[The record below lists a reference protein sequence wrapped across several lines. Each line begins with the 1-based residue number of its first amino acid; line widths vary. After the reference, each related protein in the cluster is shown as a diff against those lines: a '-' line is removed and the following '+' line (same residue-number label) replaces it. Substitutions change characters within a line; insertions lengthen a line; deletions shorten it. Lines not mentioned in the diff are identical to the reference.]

1 LWNSYNYNSVENN
14 MLENGTF
21 DEFKLAMANL
31 QANMAANRGNN
42 FKYYGPGTGTSPLP
56 ITLAYFSGYTADK
69 ASDPSKYTSSQ
80 FTNSTFVN
88 PLAIKNPNPSSYIS
102 ALHSD
107 PARRANGAAAGYP
120 ANFFMVNPN
129 LRGGASLYQNGGYT
143 RYDSMV
149 VEFRRR
155 MAQGLLIQANYVWAK
170 SFSSTRLSFRR
181 ERVNDLGDVAPHAV
195 KLNWVYELPF
205 GRGRLLMADS
215 GGVLDRII
223 GGWNFQGVAR
233 MQSNDLEDFGNV
245 RLVGMTYEELKA
257 AYGLR
262 FEDEKKFIWVL
273 PEDILQNTRAAFST
287 QATSPTGYSS
297 TYGVPTGRYV
307 APANTADCIQVI
319 SGDCAPR
326 HYYMRGAPFV
336 NFDLSVTKQIR
347 FTETKNFE
355 LRAEFLN
362 AFNNINFSFT
372 TCASSSTSCGLV
384 SSSQS
389 GGRITQFVLRL
400 NF

>member
-1 LWNSYNYNSVENN
+1 
-14 MLENGTF
+14 
-21 DEFKLAMANL
+21 
-31 QANMAANRGNN
+31 
-42 FKYYGPGTGTSPLP
+42 
-56 ITLAYFSGYTADK
+56 
-69 ASDPSKYTSSQ
+69 
-80 FTNSTFVN
+80 
-88 PLAIKNPNPSSYIS
+88 
-102 ALHSD
+102 
-107 PARRANGAAAGYP
+107 
-120 ANFFMVNPN
+120 
-129 LRGGASLYQNGGYT
+129 
-143 RYDSMV
+143 
-149 VEFRRR
+149 
-155 MAQGLLIQANYVWAK
+155 
-170 SFSSTRLSFRR
+170 
-181 ERVNDLGDVAPHAV
+181 
-195 KLNWVYELPF
+195 
-205 GRGRLLMADS
+205 
-215 GGVLDRII
+215 
-223 GGWNFQGVAR
+223 
-233 MQSNDLEDFGNV
+233 QSNDLEDFGNV